1 MLVSASPRVSL
12 AVGAAVLALYLAVTR
27 VAAWLRL
34 RHVPGPR
41 GTGWSKFWLIR
52 RQATGKLVVDLE
64 NVCNQYGK

>member
-1 MLVSASPRVSL
+1 MLVTASPSISL
-12 AVGAAVLALYLAVTR
+12 AVGGATLLVYLVVTQ

-41 GTGWSKFWLIR
+41 GVGWSKFWLIR